1 MDKTMQQESETK
13 PNLEIKNIRTSANT
27 TDRVQN
33 CYSEIPELSEPR
45 YLEYTL
51 AATIHLVDRL
61 NGMIEDEKHRFRFIE
76 NKIVRKQLQFNEIQS
91 SIDYEKQDLAFSIKT
106 RPNSVSSHRVQEN
119 RINRLIKRQ
128 EILNLDYVKEQA
140 LQGLVYS
147 FLEYVQ
153 LKASHQAVLNSK
165 AEIIAKL
172 DQIKKDRENNI

>member
-13 PNLEIKNIRTSANT
+13 PNMGNNNIRTPANT
-27 TDRVQN
+27 SDRVQN

-45 YLEYTL
+45 YLDYAL

-106 RPNSVSSHRVQEN
+106 RVRFFSEMPSYNRCYPFKKSPQVPHRL
-119 RINRLIKRQ
+119 RLMQ
-128 EILNLDYVKEQA
+128 NE
-140 LQGLVYS
+140 
-147 FLEYVQ
+147 F
-153 LKASHQAVLNSK
+153 
-165 AEIIAKL
+165 
-172 DQIKKDRENNI
+172 

>member
-1 MDKTMQQESETK
+1 MQQESETNPK
-13 PNLEIKNIRTSANT
+13 MGNNNIRTSAGV
-27 TDRVQN
+27 TDRIRH

-45 YLEYTL
+45 YLDYAL

-76 NKIVRKQLQFNEIQS
+76 NKIFRKQLQFNEIQS

-106 RPNSVSSHRVQEN
+106 RPNSVNSHNIQQN

-128 EILNLDYVKEQA
+128 ERLNLEYVKEQA
-140 LQGLVYS
+140 LQGMVYS

-153 LKASHQAVLNSK
+153 LEASLMAVLNSK
-165 AEIIAKL
+165 AEIVTKL
-172 DQIKKDRENNI
+172 DLIKKYRENNI